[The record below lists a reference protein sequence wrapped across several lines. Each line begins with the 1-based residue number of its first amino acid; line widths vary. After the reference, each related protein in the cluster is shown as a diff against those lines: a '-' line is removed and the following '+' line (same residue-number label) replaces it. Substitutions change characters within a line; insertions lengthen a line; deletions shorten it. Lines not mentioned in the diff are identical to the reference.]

1 MRRTQ
6 NTAQYRPLIY
16 LAQCDTTAGLLSENP
31 QILNSVKNRPKYQNI
46 LMQISS
52 LHILKIHTRIPAAHK
67 NRVRKSKLCT
77 FIYPNQKALRVI
89 KDKYHL
95 QFFAP
100 FTALYSTSANLT
112 RCSFNQQWAEEICDV
127 IVRDKRGV
135 YENQGSKIY
144 KINQHKIKRIR

>member
-1 MRRTQ
+1 M
-6 NTAQYRPLIY
+6 
-16 LAQCDTTAGLLSENP
+16 
-31 QILNSVKNRPKYQNI
+31 
-46 LMQISS
+46 
-52 LHILKIHTRIPAAHK
+52 
-67 NRVRKSKLCT
+67 
-77 FIYPNQKALRVI
+77 I